1 MFNWRTIIGL
11 VLLLAGM
18 NELYSIQTTPAS
30 VKLNYSP
37 TYIQAACIIWMAV
50 GVFLIIKGLKSKS
63 K

>member
-18 NELYSIQTTPAS
+18 NELYSIQTTPSS
-30 VKLNYSP
+30 VKLNFSP
-37 TYIQAACIIWMAV
+37 VYVQAACIVWIAV
-50 GVFLIIKGLKSKS
+50 GVFLIIKGLKNKS